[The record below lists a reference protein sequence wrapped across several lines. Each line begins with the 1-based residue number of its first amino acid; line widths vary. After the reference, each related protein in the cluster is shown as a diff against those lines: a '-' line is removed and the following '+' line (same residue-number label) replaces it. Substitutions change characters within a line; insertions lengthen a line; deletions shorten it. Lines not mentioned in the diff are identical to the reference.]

1 MLEDPDLLLDTNI
14 IQSFTP
20 RQLALERVIVKTFVE
35 YHINGVITN
44 RLQALFSS
52 KLWRMGKKILLLGG
66 KSRENLL
73 TKWKST
79 RWKIEFREDEMA
91 NKHIISTA
99 TNKRCTALQEKL
111 DHCGKKLKETTN
123 Q

>member
-1 MLEDPDLLLDTNI
+1 MSKDPDILLDTNI

-44 RLQALFSS
+44 RLRALFSS
-52 KLWRMGKKILLLGG
+52 TLWRMGKKILLLGG

-91 NKHIISTA
+91 NKHIQQLLI
-99 TNKRCTALQEKL
+99 KGVL
-111 DHCGKKLKETTN
+111 H
-123 Q
+123 